1 MSRRE
6 RESMGLGYGSRDND
20 SGNAGME
27 NSSHAKLQEIHNSKD
42 EFVKRQQAE
51 TAMMGGRN
59 PRLSEKSMHMNA
71 YMCNNGEHAKEF
83 GRELTAGLDKK
94 AFPVK

>member
-1 MSRRE
+1 
-6 RESMGLGYGSRDND
+6 MGLGYGSRDND
-20 SGNAGME
+20 SGNSGME
-27 NSSHAKLQEIHNSKD
+27 NSAHARLQAEHNAKD

-51 TAMMGGRN
+51 TAKYGGRE

-83 GRELTAGLDKK
+83 GRELTAGLDKT

>member
-1 MSRRE
+1 MRKE
-6 RESMGLGYGSRDND
+6 RESMGLGYGSRDQD

-27 NSSHAKLQEIHNSKD
+27 NSAHSRLQAEHNSKD

-51 TAMMGGRN
+51 TAKYGGRE

-71 YMCNNGEHAKEF
+71 YMCNDGEHAKEF
-83 GRELTAGLDKK
+83 GRKLTEGLDKK

>member
-1 MSRRE
+1 MKE
-6 RESMGLGYGSRDND
+6 KGMGLGYGSRNAD

-27 NSSHAKLQEIHNSKD
+27 NSAHARLQAEHSSKD
-42 EFVKRQQAE
+42 EFVKRQQEE
-51 TAMMGGRN
+51 TAKYGGRE

-71 YMCNNGEHAKEF
+71 YMLNDGEHAKEF
-83 GRELTAGLDKK
+83 GRALTAGLDKT

>member
-1 MSRRE
+1 MSNKG
-6 RESMGLGYGSRDND
+6 MGLGYGSRNQD

-27 NSSHAKLQEIHNSKD
+27 NSSHARLQAEHNAKD

-51 TAMMGGRN
+51 TAKFGGRE

-71 YMCNNGEHAKEF
+71 YMCNDGEHAKEF
-83 GRELTAGLDKK
+83 GRALTAGLDKT